1 MKYKLS
7 NLFAT
12 IHFGLIFGLLS
23 IFVFWQYS
31 TIKEFHNIQLDNFFK
46 QTHNVVNILI
56 ANKHNEVKN
65 IIVSH
70 LKEYSNKES
79 NSLIELEDLDFMF
92 STKNSKIQN
101 IYGYSLL
108 FDIRKIASK
117 LKDIKDLTKITR
129 IDVEDKPFYIIAH
142 KEQMIDKKI
151 GKVKGEL
158 WGVIILNNNQTLINF
173 IKENAKIE
181 EVVFLNQNKNLILST
196 LPNNIAKRYI
206 SNSTQNKISISNNEK
221 YIYQEKQ
228 FFKDLNIIYFIDN
241 SLYNNIFEKF
251 ISQLSMMVLIILIL
265 GIVLYYFIRF
275 KFIKKLTEL
284 KYFIENNITNKESK
298 YKPSNIE
305 ELDEIAFGFD
315 KLFEDYKLEKERFDL
330 ATQSM
335 KDGLWDWDAVTN
347 KVFFSKIW
355 KLMLGYKESEIKDD
369 FNEWKSR
376 VHPADLD
383 KALFAINTH
392 LEKKSDVYE
401 NVHRMKH
408 KDGTWIWIY
417 ARGKALFDE
426 NNKPYRVIGFN
437 TDITLQKEK
446 EKEEKEKD
454 LLLFEQSKMASMGEM
469 IGNIAHQWRQP
480 LSVIS
485 TASTGIILQK
495 EYGLIDDNKL
505 IETCNTINYNAQYL
519 SKTIDDFKN
528 FIKGDRNKKVFN
540 LKDNIDSFLLLVEG
554 SVKTH
559 NIDIIK
565 DVQDDIKIDGYEN
578 ELMQCLINIFNNA
591 KDALNENIIT
601 DHKLICITTTQDST
615 NVYIKIKDNAGG
627 ILNEI
632 LPKIFEPYFTTKHKS
647 QGTGLGLHMTYK
659 LIVEGMNGTIE
670 ANNISYEYQNK
681 NYTGAEF
688 IITLPIVIIKQ

>member
-1 MKYKLS
+1 M
-7 NLFAT
+7 
-12 IHFGLIFGLLS
+12 
-23 IFVFWQYS
+23 
-31 TIKEFHNIQLDNFFK
+31 
-46 QTHNVVNILI
+46 
-56 ANKHNEVKN
+56 
-65 IIVSH
+65 
-70 LKEYSNKES
+70 KEYTNTDS
-79 NSLIELEDLDFMF
+79 NSLIELENLDFMF
-92 STKNSKIQN
+92 STENSRIQN
-101 IYGYSLL
+101 IYGFSLL
-108 FDIRKIASK
+108 FDIRKIADK
-117 LKDIKDLTKITR
+117 LKDIKELSTITR
-129 IDVEDKPFYIIAH
+129 IDIDDKPFYVIAY
-142 KEQMIDKKI
+142 KEQVIDEKL
-151 GKVKGEL
+151 GRVKGEL

-181 EVVFLNQNKNLILST
+181 EIIFVEQKKNLILST
-196 LPNNIAKRYI
+196 LTSKIAKTYI
-206 SNSTQNKISISNNEK
+206 NSAIKNKINVSKNEK
-221 YIYQEKQ
+221 YIYKENQ
-228 FFKDLNIIYFIDN
+228 FFNDLNIIYLIDN

-251 ISQLSMMVLIILIL
+251 ISKMGIVILIVLIL

-275 KFIKKLTEL
+275 NFIQKLSEL
-284 KYFIENNITNKESK
+284 KYFIENNIKNKESK
-298 YKPSNIE
+298 YKPSNIA
-305 ELDEIAFGFD
+305 ELDDIAFGFD

-330 ATQSM
+330 ATQSI
-335 KDGLWDWDAVTN
+335 KDGLWDWNAVTN

-355 KLMLGYKESEIKDD
+355 KHMLGYQESEIKDD

-383 KALFAINTH
+383 KALLDINTH
-392 LEKKSDVYE
+392 LEKKSDIYE

-408 KDGTWIWIY
+408 KDGTWIWVY
-417 ARGKALFDE
+417 AGGKALFDE
-426 NNKPYRVIGFN
+426 NNNPYRVIGFN
-437 TDITLQKEK
+437 TDITLQKQK
-446 EKEEKEKD
+446 EQEDKEKD

-485 TASTGIILQK
+485 TASTGIIIQK

-565 DVQDDIKIDGYEN
+565 NIQDDIMIDGYGN
-578 ELMQCLINIFNNA
+578 ELIQCLINIFNNA
-591 KDALNENIIT
+591 KDAHNENTIT
-601 DHKLICITTTQDST
+601 NKKLIFITTIQD
-615 NVYIKIKDNAGG
+615 NNYVKIKIKDNANG
-627 ILNEI
+627 IEDDI

-670 ANNISYEYQNK
+670 ANNISYEYLNK
-681 NYTGAEF
+681 NYSGSEF
-688 IITLPIVIIKQ
+688 IINIPVK